1 MIRIASET
9 DGSLKLAIND
19 KGLLAEPALA
29 AGQLRQGKAPSMAAM
44 IVGWALVEV
53 LRPRRYKALPRHFVL
68 ALTESEAVFFKAS
81 GGSGE
86 SDRTYVVNIHEE
98 VAARFPRFAV
108 SIADVPT
115 GEKAKGGTMTVNGDS
130 FPVAR
135 PNLTGDPNTG
145 ELIALLAQRS
155 GVPA

>member
-9 DGSLKLAIND
+9 DGSLKLALND
-19 KGLLAEPALA
+19 KRLLDEPVLV

-44 IVGWALVEV
+44 IVGWALIEV
-53 LRPRRYKALPRHFVL
+53 LRPRRYKPLPRHFVL

-86 SDRTYVVNIHEE
+86 SDRTYVVNIHEK
-98 VAARFPRFAV
+98 VAARYPRSAV
-108 SIADVPT
+108 SIADIPE
-115 GEKAKGGTMTVNGDS
+115 GERSKGGIMSVNGDT

-135 PNLTGDPNTG
+135 PNLNGDPNTD
-145 ELIALLAQRS
+145 ELIAALAQQ
-155 GVPA
+155 